1 MPEKP
6 TGKLGELLVEAG
18 IIDELQLQ
26 SALGHQKKWGG
37 RLGKVLVDL
46 GFVEESELLKFL
58 SEKFKIQAVDLTRSK
73 IPEQAFSALP
83 EKVAR
88 KYGVVPV
95 FLKEGPGNKKT
106 LILAMSDPS
115 NLKVIDEIQFLTGYR
130 IEPVLATDS
139 AIEKVLENYGHYQ
152 PEEPAYRKDIARPV
166 DLKKEQRAQKEQEE
180 EIETLS
186 DDAIILDTDEVE
198 NFLDLE
204 EVNKEGIDIIP
215 DQNLEVVKDEVVMV
229 KAKEPKPWVG
239 SSTER
244 IPSRAPIRD
253 QVEKIP
259 EVEPFSPPVSP
270 PSQKPEKEPGLEEA
284 LKVPEINI
292 FSEAEKKESPAQAQE
307 QIETSPQPEE
317 TPIAEPELET
327 KPEPIEISEKETE
340 EKLEVAPPH
349 EFVGWQPQEEAID
362 IEEKPGEKQ
371 EEKLEVAPAHE
382 FLGWEPQEKPLEEE
396 TKTEPEPSPLS
407 PEEEKESEFISF
419 APEDQ
424 EKTQLAQPEAEED
437 FWKETEPISKIEE
450 IKIETEDRLPFEKP
464 IEEPEP
470 SSAPAPFLGVIEEIT
485 RESASEQE
493 DFYTE
498 PESLSPDKVFSEPEP
513 MAPEE
518 MSLEFALQKIEKL
531 ESQLK
536 EKEFQIDELINLMM
550 KKELGEI
557 TTEIFMRELDLLKS
571 QLKKKNKK

>member
-1 MPEKP
+1 MPEKFGS
-6 TGKLGELLVEAG
+6 GKLGELLIEAG
-18 IIDELQLQ
+18 IIDELQLR

-58 SEKFKIQAVDLTRSK
+58 SEKFKIQAVDLTKSK

-83 EKVAR
+83 EKVAK

-95 FLKEGPGNKKT
+95 FIKEGPGNKKT

-139 AIEKVLENYGHYQ
+139 AIERVLENYGHYQ
-152 PEEPAYRKDIARPV
+152 PDQEPAYRKDIARPV
-166 DLKKEQRAQKEQEE
+166 DLKKEHEKAEE

-186 DDAIILDTDEVE
+186 DDAILLDTEQVE
-198 NFLDLE
+198 SILDLE
-204 EVNKEGIDIIP
+204 EVNQEGIDIIP
-215 DQNLEVVKDEVVMV
+215 DQELEVVKDEVVMV
-229 KAKEPKPWVG
+229 KAREPKPRVG

-244 IPSRAPIRD
+244 IPSKAPIRD

-259 EVEPFSPPVSP
+259 EVESYSPPEPASQ
-270 PSQKPEKEPGLEEA
+270 PSQPEKEPSLEEA
-284 LKVPEINI
+284 LKVPEISI
-292 FSEAEKKESPAQAQE
+292 LSPEKEKPEPQAEQPT
-307 QIETSPQPEE
+307 ETQPQPEE
-317 TPIAEPELET
+317 GEIPQPEAGA
-327 KPEPIEISEKETE
+327 KPEPIEIPETE
-340 EKLEVAPPH
+340 A
-349 EFVGWQPQEEAID
+349 
-362 IEEKPGEKQ
+362 EEKF
-371 EEKLEVAPAHE
+371 EVAPAHE
-382 FLGWEPQEKPLEEE
+382 FVGWEPEKEAIDLEQPPEPEEKPAF
-396 TKTEPEPSPLS
+396 EPAFPQ
-407 PEEEKESEFISF
+407 ESEQSEFVSF
-419 APEDQ
+419 APQDQ
-424 EKTQLAQPEAEED
+424 EKTQLASPEVEED
-437 FWKETEPISKIEE
+437 FWKQTEPISKIEE

-485 RESASEQE
+485 RESAQQ
-493 DFYTE
+493 E
-498 PESLSPDKVFSEPEP
+498 PELYTQPEPITPDKDFSEPEP
-513 MAPEE
+513 LAPEE

-531 ESQLK
+531 EKELK

-571 QLKKKNKK
+571 QLKKKK